1 MAGMSS
7 SDEEVPWGLTVP
19 LPSGTVRELIEALQ
33 KMPPDLLV
41 TRYCDE
47 VVTYAELRDYGRDEG
62 SNGLGTVRHVA
73 LS

>member
-7 SDEEVPWGLTVP
+7 EDETPRDLTVP

-33 KMPPDLLV
+33 QMPPDLPV

-47 VVTYAELRDYGRDEG
+47 VVTYVELRDYGRDEG
-62 SNGLGTVRHVA
+62 SDGLGSVRHVA